1 MPAIIPVFMEGVIA
15 FLLFIGLMLFIFYRW
30 ATRKKRLRKKLV
42 KKDFPADWRKIL
54 QNQVGFYLTLD
65 KAGRRRFER
74 QVQVFLAE
82 KKIIGLQTTIDEQV
96 RVLVAAS
103 AIIPVWGFEDWEYPN
118 LAEIYVT
125 DGALSTHE
133 YEEGQ
138 TSVVAGQIKP
148 RGGRHTVTL
157 SKSAL
162 IQGFKNMADRKNV
175 GIHEFTH
182 LIDGQDG
189 ATDGIPES
197 RLPDHLVEPWSK
209 LMYQKI
215 EEIRKGENNINTYG
229 ATSETEFFAVVS
241 EYFFEKP
248 GKLKERHPELYRML
262 TKIFNQ
268 NPRKRFPSSF
278 KELLKPYG
286 SKTGRNEPCP
296 CGSGDK
302 FKYCCGAS

>member
-1 MPAIIPVFMEGVIA
+1 MDGFIA
-15 FLLFIGLMLFIFYRW
+15 FVLFTGLLLFIFLRW
-30 ATRKKRLRKKLV
+30 ANRKKRLRKKLL

-65 KAGRRRFER
+65 KEGKRRFE
-74 QVQVFLAE
+74 QHVHVFLSE
-82 KKIIGLQTTIDEQV
+82 KRIIGLQTEVDDLT

-103 AIIPVWGFEDWEYPN
+103 AIIPVWGFENWEYPN
-118 LAEIYVT
+118 LAEIYIT
-125 DGALSTHE
+125 DGAISTHE

-138 TSVVAGQIKP
+138 TSVVAGQVKP

-162 IQGFKNMADRKNV
+162 ISGFKNMADRKNV

-189 ATDGIPES
+189 ATDGIPEN
-197 RLPDHLVEPWSK
+197 RLPDHLVEPWTK
-209 LMYQKI
+209 LMYEKI
-215 EEIRKGENNINTYG
+215 EEIKKGDNNINTYG
-229 ATSETEFFAVVS
+229 ATSETEFFAVVT

-248 GKLKERHPELYRML
+248 GKLQERHPELYRLL

-268 NPRKRFPSSF
+268 NPRRRFPKSF
-278 KELLKPYG
+278 RELLKPFG
-286 SKTGRNEPCP
+286 SKTGRNDPCP
-296 CGSGDK
+296 CGSGEK
-302 FKYCCGAS
+302 FKRCCGAPS

>member
-15 FLLFIGLMLFIFYRW
+15 FLLFIGLMVFIFYRW